1 MTSDHENLP
10 PSTPKST
17 DPAAGPPP
25 PHDGLLPI
33 PGAADLRVGQAD
45 LARILGCTR
54 QAISGHVKRGNLRLD
69 RDGKVLL
76 SSALRALSQN
86 ADPARLQRR
95 GPIGAAAA
103 RDDADLRERLAKLE
117 AENLALRS
125 ALTQPASDEGAGEPG
140 SAFAELRVQQKQL
153 EVDRL
158 RFLAER
164 ERREWLPTE
173 EVREF
178 LVRYSAV
185 VRGVLRN
192 LPMEIVY
199 RLGLAGAE
207 EQAMYGLILERI
219 DECERGLAVGIGKIS
234 TADAG

>member
-140 SAFAELRVQQKQL
+140 SAFAELRCQQKRL
-153 EVDRL
+153 EIERMI
-158 RFLAER
+158 FLAER
-164 ERREWLPTE
+164 EKGLWVPRADVEEGVEVAITAARVALSELPNRVALHVDATDAE
-173 EVREF
+173 RAM
-178 LVRYSAV
+178 LVAQLKAGV
-185 VRGVLRN
+185 DDVLRE
-192 LPMEIVY
+192 MG
-199 RLGLAGAE
+199 RQFGGLAE
-207 EQAMYGLILERI
+207 T
-219 DECERGLAVGIGKIS
+219 
-234 TADAG
+234 TAT